1 MNNGTG
7 GKHGR
12 SAAERIV
19 DAAVLQVVFANWMG
33 CFTLAMLEIR

>member
-19 DAAVLQVVFANWMG
+19 DAALLQVVFAKWAE
-33 CFTLAMLEIR
+33 CFILAMLEIR